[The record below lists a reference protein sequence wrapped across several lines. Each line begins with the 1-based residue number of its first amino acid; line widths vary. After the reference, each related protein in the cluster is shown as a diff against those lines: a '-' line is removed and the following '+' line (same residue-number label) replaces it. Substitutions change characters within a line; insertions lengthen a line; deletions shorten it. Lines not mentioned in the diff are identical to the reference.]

1 MNEEIIKNLEALGYT
16 NYESRVFVALFTGN
30 YMTTTE
36 IAKSADIPRSSAYE
50 ILKDFTKQGI
60 CNEIETSSVVRY
72 QLIDPKVV
80 EDKIELE
87 IHEAYKSKISKLK
100 YSFDKLEPLFKQSET
115 PAEKIDVELIKGFNK
130 HRNVKFLNL
139 LKNAQKEV
147 LFMIRLEGNVS
158 HELDEAAISLYK
170 KGGVIKSIYEAAYNF
185 KVNMGGVWQSVTSG
199 GLVEVCRNFEKQG
212 EKVKIS
218 EKIFQNMAI
227 FDRQVVFVSL
237 VDPSMPRYNRSDI
250 IVKNENY
257 ANSMAE
263 YFNSCWDKSFTL
275 EEFENRIGTKKS

>member
-130 HRNVKFLNL
+130 HRNMKFLNL
-139 LKNAQKEV
+139 LKSAKKEV
-147 LFMIRLEGNVS
+147 LLMIKLEMNVS
-158 HELDEAAISLYK
+158 PELDEAALNLYRN
-170 KGGVIKSIYEAAYNF
+170 GGVIKSIYEASYDF
-185 KVNMGGVWQSVTSG
+185 KVRIKEEWKKVTPE
-199 GLVEVCRNFEKQG
+199 GLLEVCRSFEKQG
-212 EKVKIS
+212 EQVKIS
-218 EKIFQNMAI
+218 EKIFQNMVI
-227 FDRQVVFVSL
+227 FDRKTVFVSL
-237 VDPSMPRYNRSDI
+237 VDPSIAKYNRSDI
-250 IVKNENY
+250 IINNENY

-263 YFNSCWDKSFTL
+263 YFESCWNKSLTT
-275 EEFENRIGTKKS
+275 EEFGKRVGTKKS